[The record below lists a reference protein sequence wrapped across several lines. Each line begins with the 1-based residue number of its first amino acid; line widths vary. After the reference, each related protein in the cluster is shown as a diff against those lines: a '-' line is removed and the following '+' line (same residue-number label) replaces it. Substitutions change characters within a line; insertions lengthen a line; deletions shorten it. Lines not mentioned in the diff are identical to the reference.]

1 MSRIVREIARPFKQV
16 IDAFKPDTSGI
27 EAAMRQGQAQAAA
40 EAKQREAAAQTA
52 DEEARKRRE
61 SMARASL
68 ADRPSLFETLG
79 ERQKLG

>member
-1 MSRIVREIARPFKQV
+1 MSKVFREIARPFKQV
-16 IDAFKPDTSGI
+16 VDIFKPDTSGI

-40 EAKQREAAAQTA
+40 EARQREATAAEE
-52 DEEARKRRE
+52 DEQARKRRE
-61 SMARASL
+61 SMARATL